1 MYKFRTHAIKDF
13 QKIHGSHGSVLGMTG
28 GLMLVTAAEQ
38 STKES
43 CGWSPYNPYFSHSLR
58 CLLPCHR
65 HRYPGIVH
73 QARARVQSLVLPNFL
88 LPWGC
93 LFWFPE
99 SVTPSDRRASQNLWL
114 SSIFRIN
121 EEYPIAQSVM
131 RAMHCADAYCLDQI
145 WQAENFRSTR
155 RRLFLEISSAHG
167 RASLYSAG
175 FLSVCNY
182 CLLKAIKVDLQ

>member
-1 MYKFRTHAIKDF
+1 MVDNRPSVWRLSDTRHEAALVSRAEHRTRKWP
-13 QKIHGSHGSVLGMTG
+13 
-28 GLMLVTAAEQ
+28 LV
-38 STKES
+38 
-43 CGWSPYNPYFSHSLR
+43 PVVP
-58 CLLPCHR
+58 LLLSRP
-65 HRYPGIVH
+65 
-73 QARARVQSLVLPNFL
+73 RVQSLVLPNFL

-121 EEYPIAQSVM
+121 EEFPIAQSVM
-131 RAMHCADAYCLDQI
+131 RAMHCAAAYCLDQI

-182 CLLKAIKVDLQ
+182 CLF